1 MPTPHPIP
9 ITPGTLCWLRSSI
22 PENNDAIVTTV
33 SCLGVAG
40 GSYGIWKGHKIWTIV
55 SKQPLAMANGRIIT
69 RIVQPGGLA
78 KGPESC
84 LVPIAGP
91 GLADHVENFDSNS
104 QPETIG
110 QLLRDA
116 GLAIRPQRKP
126 VTER

>member
-1 MPTPHPIP
+1 MPTSPTIP
-9 ITPGTLCWLRSSI
+9 IAPGTLCWLRSNI
-22 PENNDAIVTTV
+22 PENVGTV
-33 SCLGVAG
+33 VEVVSYYGLYKGLRVWVCKSKSSVIAQNTETLLLKRYKP
-40 GSYGIWKGHKIWTIV
+40 GSEFHSYERG
-55 SKQPLAMANGRIIT
+55 
-69 RIVQPGGLA
+69 
-78 KGPESC
+78 

-116 GLAIRPQRKP
+116 GLAIRPPRKP